1 VVLAHCEDVARGSGA
16 ELADRPDLLH
26 ASYLG
31 V

>member
-1 VVLAHCEDVARGSGA
+1 VLVHGEVVARGSGA
-16 ELADRPDLLH
+16 ELADRPDLLQ